1 MPRETIVDAA
11 HVGAIPADRSSAS
24 SYARGSGG
32 RFVLRGLTPG
42 RYLIRASVGGPE
54 VRGDTRPPA
63 REEEV
68 GYTSI
73 DVVAADIA
81 GATIQLSKG
90 RRVSGRFVFEGGSPA
105 PPSQLRMAVHAGV
118 TDSMWA
124 MTMPGRPS
132 VAAVSDKLTF
142 ELSGLYELP
151 VTMAVTGLPDGWVV
165 KSIRND
171 GEDITGVPTIFGG
184 GAKPGSLEIVATN
197 RVATP
202 AVRVT
207 DERGDPVSSC
217 HVVLFS
223 VNPSRWRTPLA
234 QDTWAADPRRRGDTW
249 PDAARDISRSGA
261 DASRLF
267 RAHGR
272 RLQIRGPRLCGYAR
286 QLRRKRC
293 ADARAP
299 DDPIAC
305 GPRTMTALV
314 LLWLALLQT
323 AGQPP
328 ATDGQPATAVIRG
341 RVTDKESGAP
351 IARALVRLGRHDV
364 ADQRA
369 TGR

>member
-1 MPRETIVDAA
+1 MSGTVTDAAGAIVDAL

-32 RFVLRGLTPG
+32 RFVLPGLTPG

-124 MTMPGRPS
+124 MTMPARPS

-171 GEDITGVPTIFGG
+171 GEDITGVPTIFEG

-223 VNPSRWRTPLA
+223 VNPARWRTPVAQVPGPPTRDGVVTLGSTLPGTYLVAALTPADYFALMADGSRFEDLA
-234 QDTWAADPRRRGDTW
+234 SVATRVSFDEKDARTHALQMTRLP
-249 PDAARDISRSGA
+249 AAR
-261 DASRLF
+261 
-267 RAHGR
+267 GR
-272 RLQIRGPRLCGYAR
+272 
-286 QLRRKRC
+286 
-293 ADARAP
+293 
-299 DDPIAC
+299 
-305 GPRTMTALV
+305 
-314 LLWLALLQT
+314 
-323 AGQPP
+323 
-328 ATDGQPATAVIRG
+328 
-341 RVTDKESGAP
+341 
-351 IARALVRLGRHDV
+351 
-364 ADQRA
+364 
-369 TGR
+369 